1 MCVCVYVS
9 NRKASWPCSPGP
21 CLDFPDG
28 SMVKNPPDNAGDIR
42 DVGSIPESGTSP
54 GGVHGN
60 PLQYS
65 CLDSLA
71 DRGAWQATVLGV
83 AELDIT
89 EVT

>member
-28 SMVKNPPDNAGDIR
+28 SMVKSPPDNAGDIR
-42 DVGSIPESGTSP
+42 DVGSIPGLVRSLGVGSGK
-54 GGVHGN
+54 

-65 CLDSLA
+65 CLEKSMV
-71 DRGAWQATVLGV
+71 RGAWRGTVYGD
-83 AELDIT
+83 AKSQT
-89 EVT
+89 